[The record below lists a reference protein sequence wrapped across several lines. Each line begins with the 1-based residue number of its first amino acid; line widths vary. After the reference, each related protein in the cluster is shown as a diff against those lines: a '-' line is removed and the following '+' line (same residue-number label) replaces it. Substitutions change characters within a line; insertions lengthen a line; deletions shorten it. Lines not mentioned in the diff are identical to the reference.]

1 MVWTI
6 CGVNPLWPAL
16 GGWGHPGLAPG
27 RGPEHAGRENAAAP
41 VCPRGA
47 GAHEEGHQ
55 VVLSTRALLTTYP
68 EGWARLLFPIPGG
81 GGKEGA
87 LCSGVPAGIPSGVV
101 FGSRCL
107 LTNDS
112 FENGHFQAGCRK
124 WPRCLWHREGGPP
137 GGQKNTPSPCLPM
150 APPQGGSEHP
160 SKQPGWSEGKGKAQ

>member
-81 GGKEGA
+81 G
-87 LCSGVPAGIPSGVV
+87 
-101 FGSRCL
+101 
-107 LTNDS
+107 
-112 FENGHFQAGCRK
+112 
-124 WPRCLWHREGGPP
+124 EGGCLVLWGASRHTLW
-137 GGQKNTPSPCLPM
+137 GGFWVPM
-150 APPQGGSEHP
+150 PVDQ
-160 SKQPGWSEGKGKAQ
+160 